1 MLIGVYMVTR
11 NLPLIN
17 LRDATEAD
25 LPALISIR
33 SDEAHH
39 RGRLRDAGSQGFR
52 YFLLSSGQDA
62 IGFVCLVFRRPAS
75 WLNANDT
82 RHLPEINDLYLA
94 EAWRGRGYGS
104 AAVGVIE
111 KITLEAG
118 HEHLYISVEPV
129 DNTRAYALYQRLGF
143 KQIQPEP
150 YVHIWGSLDI
160 EGKLNTGELLL
171 VDMVKPLN
179 SSH

>member
-1 MLIGVYMVTR
+1 MVR
-11 NLPLIN
+11 GKLPLIT

-25 LPALISIR
+25 LPALVSIR

-52 YFLLSSGQDA
+52 YFLISSGQEA
-62 IGFVCLVFRRPAS
+62 IGFVCLVFRRPSS
-75 WLNANDT
+75 WLNTNYT
-82 RHLPEINDLYLA
+82 RQLPEINDLYLA

-104 AAVGVIE
+104 AAIGVIE
-111 KITLEAG
+111 KIIFEAG

-129 DNTRAYALYQRLGF
+129 DNPGAYALYQRLGF
-143 KQIQPEP
+143 QQIQAEP
-150 YVHIWGSLDI
+150 YVHTWGSLDI
-160 EGKLNTGELLL
+160 QGKLNTGELLL

-179 SSH
+179 GKH